1 MNEKLIMKKITKEIV
16 EKIEGEAQL
25 ELEWEEGKVS
35 SSRVKFFS
43 YRGMEEIIKGR
54 YPLDALVLTP
64 RVCGICGHAQLMATV
79 HALEDVYRDC
89 GVKLELSDKAKKLR
103 DLTLDCEIIQNHLK
117 WYFFI
122 ILPILYKIDGRV
134 FPKDK
139 AFKALNAAVTANKII
154 ATFAGQWPHNSYMI
168 PGGVV
173 CDPTFVEISLAKS
186 YIDEVISFFEEEIL
200 KSDIESI
207 MYIKNIRTL
216 LKYDGFLKE
225 SIELMQTHELAYL
238 GQSHDRFMVFGENSI
253 FKKGKAIRTIK
264 KGVNPKYIKEK
275 SLDFT
280 YAKNVTYNGRFYEVG
295 PLARA
300 MVVANPLAKS
310 LHRVYKDSVLNRIV
324 MKVMEIAYL
333 SHNVRN
339 TLEHINI
346 NEKSFIKPMVRIEN
360 LEGEGDGFAEA
371 ARGSLYHSIKIKK
384 GKINSY
390 NIITPTQWNLGNST
404 QKNELS
410 TIQQALLGLK
420 NEDEISLIFRSFDE
434 CSVCTTH

>member
-1 MNEKLIMKKITKEIV
+1 MNEKLKMKKITKEIV

-25 ELEWEEGKVS
+25 ELEWKEGRVTD
-35 SSRVKFFS
+35 SRVKFFS
-43 YRGMEEIIKGR
+43 YRGMEEIIEGR
-54 YPLDALVLTP
+54 HPLDALVLTP

-79 HALEDVYRDC
+79 HALEDVYKNC
-89 GVKLELSDKAKKLR
+89 GIKLELSDKAKKLR

-122 ILPILYKIDGRV
+122 ILPILYKIDGRI

-139 AFKALNAAVTANKII
+139 AFKALNAAVAANKII

-173 CDPTFVEISLAKS
+173 CDPTFVEVFQAKS

-207 MYIKNIRTL
+207 VHIKNIKTL
-216 LKYDGFLKE
+216 LESDGLLKE
-225 SIELMQTHELAYL
+225 SIMLMDTYELSYL
-238 GQSHDRFMVFGENSI
+238 GQSHDRFIAFGENSI
-253 FKKGKAIRTIK
+253 FKKGKAIKTVK
-264 KGVNPKYIKEK
+264 KRVSQKYTKEE

-300 MVVANPLAKS
+300 MVAANPLAKS
-310 LHRVYKDSVLNRIV
+310 LHRVYKDSLLNRII

-333 SHNVRN
+333 SYHVRN
-339 TLEHINI
+339 TLSHINI
-346 NEKSFIKPMVRIEN
+346 NEKSFIKPKVKIEN
-360 LEGEGDGFAEA
+360 LEGRGDGFAEA
-371 ARGSLYHSIKIKK
+371 ARGSLYHSIEIKN
-384 GKINSY
+384 GQIDSY

-404 QKNELS
+404 FKNELS

-420 NEDEISLIFRSFDE
+420 NENEVNLVFRSFDE
-434 CSVCTTH
+434 CSVCTTQ

>member
-1 MNEKLIMKKITKEIV
+1 M
-16 EKIEGEAQL
+16 
-25 ELEWEEGKVS
+25 ELEWEEGRVAN
-35 SSRVKFFS
+35 SRVKFFS

-54 YPLDALVLTP
+54 HPLDALVLTP
-64 RVCGICGHAQLMATV
+64 RVCGICGHAQLMASV

-122 ILPILYKIDGRV
+122 ILPILYRIDGRV

-207 MYIKNIRTL
+207 VHIKNIKTL

-225 SIELMQTHELAYL
+225 SIELMKAYDLTHL
-238 GQSHDRFMVFGENSI
+238 GQAHDRFIAFGENSI
-253 FKKGKAIRTIK
+253 FKKGKTIRTIK

-280 YAKNVTYNGRFYEVG
+280 YAKNVTYNDRFYEVG

-300 MVVANPLAKS
+300 MVVSNPLAKS
-310 LHRVYKDSVLNRIV
+310 LHRVYKDGVLNRIV
-324 MKVMEIAYL
+324 AKVMEIAYL
-333 SHNVRN
+333 SYQVRN
-339 TLEHINI
+339 TLSNINI
-346 NEKSFIKPMVRIEN
+346 NEKSFIKPKVKIEN
-360 LEGEGDGFAEA
+360 LEGEGNGFAEA
-371 ARGSLYHSIKIKK
+371 ARGSLYHSVKIKN

-410 TIQQALLGLK
+410 TIQEALLGLK
-420 NEDEISLIFRSFDE
+420 NEDEVNLIFRSFDE

>member
-1 MNEKLIMKKITKEIV
+1 MKKITKEII

-25 ELEWEEGKVS
+25 ELEWEEGRVVGSK
-35 SSRVKFFS
+35 VKFFS
-43 YRGMEEIIKGR
+43 YRGMEEIIVGR
-54 YPLDALVLTP
+54 HPLDTLVLTP
-64 RVCGICGHAQLMATV
+64 RVCGICGHAQLMASV

-122 ILPILYKIDGRV
+122 ILPILYRIDGRI

-139 AFKALNAAVTANKII
+139 VFKALNAAVIANKII
-154 ATFAGQWPHNSYMI
+154 AIFAGQWPHNSYMI

-173 CDPTFVEISLAKS
+173 CDPTYVEIFQAKS
-186 YIDEVISFFEEEIL
+186 YINEIISFFEEEIL

-207 MYIKNIRTL
+207 VHIKNIRTM
-216 LKYDGFLKE
+216 LKYEGFLKE
-225 SIELMQTHELAYL
+225 SIELIQTHELSSL
-238 GQSHDRFMVFGENSI
+238 GQSHDRFIAFGENSI
-253 FKKGKAIRTIK
+253 FEKGKTIKTVK
-264 KGVNPKYIKEK
+264 KGVNPRYIKEE
-275 SLDFT
+275 SLKFT
-280 YAKNVTYNGRFYEVG
+280 YAKNVTYNSRFYEVG

-300 MVVANPLAKS
+300 MVAANPLAKS
-310 LHRVYKDSVLNRIV
+310 LHRVYKDSVLNRVI

-333 SHNVRN
+333 AHHVRDTLNQIN
-339 TLEHINI
+339 T
-346 NEKSFIKPMVRIEN
+346 NEKSFIKPTVKIEN

-371 ARGSLYHSIKIKK
+371 ARGSLYHSVKIKN

-404 QKNELS
+404 QKDELS

-420 NEDEISLIFRSFDE
+420 SEDEVSLIFRSFDE

>member
-1 MNEKLIMKKITKEIV
+1 MKKITKEII

-25 ELEWEEGKVS
+25 ELEWEEGRVTGSK
-35 SSRVKFFS
+35 VKFFS
-43 YRGMEEIIKGR
+43 YRGMEEIIAGR
-54 YPLDALVLTP
+54 DPLDALVLTP

-79 HALEDVYRDC
+79 HALEDVYKNC

-103 DLTLDCEIIQNHLK
+103 DITLDCEIIQNHLK

-122 ILPILYKIDGRV
+122 ILPILYRIDGRV
-134 FPKDK
+134 FPKEK
-139 AFKALNAAVTANKII
+139 AFKALNAAVAANKII

-173 CDPTFVEISLAKS
+173 CDPTYVEIFQAKS
-186 YIDEVISFFEEEIL
+186 YINEIISFFEEEIL

-207 MYIKNIRTL
+207 VHIKNIRTI
-216 LKYDGFLKE
+216 LKYEGFLKE
-225 SIELMQTHELAYL
+225 SIELIQTHELSHL
-238 GQSHDRFMVFGENSI
+238 GQSHDRFIAFGENSI
-253 FKKGKAIRTIK
+253 FEKGKAIRTAK
-264 KGVNPKYIKEK
+264 KGVNPRYIKEE

-280 YAKNVTYNGRFYEVG
+280 YAKNVTYNDRFYEVG

-300 MVVANPLAKS
+300 MVAANPLAKS
-310 LHRVYKDSVLNRIV
+310 LHRVYKDSVLNRII

-333 SHNVRN
+333 SYQVQNSLN
-339 TLEHINI
+339 HINI
-346 NEKSFIKPMVRIEN
+346 NEKSFIKPTVKIEN

-371 ARGSLYHSIKIKK
+371 ARGSLYHSVKIKN

-404 QKNELS
+404 QKDEFS

-420 NEDEISLIFRSFDE
+420 SEDEVSLIFRSFDE

>member
-1 MNEKLIMKKITKEIV
+1 MKKITKEII

-25 ELEWEEGKVS
+25 ELEWEEGRVTGSK
-35 SSRVKFFS
+35 VKFFS
-43 YRGMEEIIKGR
+43 YRGMEEIIAGR
-54 YPLDALVLTP
+54 DPLDALVLTP

-79 HALEDVYRDC
+79 HALEDVYKNC

-103 DLTLDCEIIQNHLK
+103 DITLDCEIIQNHLK

-122 ILPILYKIDGRV
+122 ILPILYRIDGRV
-134 FPKDK
+134 FPKEK

-173 CDPTFVEISLAKS
+173 CDPTYVEIFQAKS
-186 YIDEVISFFEEEIL
+186 YINEIISFFEEEIL

-207 MYIKNIRTL
+207 VHIKNIRTI
-216 LKYDGFLKE
+216 LKYEGFLKE
-225 SIELMQTHELAYL
+225 SIELIQTHELSHL
-238 GQSHDRFMVFGENSI
+238 GQSHDRFIAFGENSI
-253 FKKGKAIRTIK
+253 FEKGKAIRTAK
-264 KGVNPKYIKEK
+264 KGVNPRYIKEE

-280 YAKNVTYNGRFYEVG
+280 YAKNVTYNDRFYEVG

-300 MVVANPLAKS
+300 MVAANPLAKS
-310 LHRVYKDSVLNRIV
+310 LHRVYKDSVLNRII

-333 SHNVRN
+333 SYQVQNSLN
-339 TLEHINI
+339 HINI
-346 NEKSFIKPMVRIEN
+346 NEKSFIKPTVKIEN

-371 ARGSLYHSIKIKK
+371 ARGSLYHSVKIKN

-404 QKNELS
+404 QKDEFS

-420 NEDEISLIFRSFDE
+420 SEDEVSLIFRSFDE